1 MFSPRHIFFLAS
13 LPLLLPAQ
21 EPVSFSREVLPLLSD
36 NCLSCHGQDESHRK
50 ADLRLDTHDGALA
63 AIKPGKPDASELLS
77 RIISDDPEEVM
88 PPPKSHKARLT
99 TEQIGT
105 LRRWIAE
112 GAPWGK
118 HWSLEKPVKLATQG
132 HPVDH
137 FVKSRLAKEG
147 LPVAEEAP
155 PHTLRRRLSFDL
167 TGLPPAQ
174 DEQASYEDLLNRL
187 LESPHFGERMAMW
200 WLDAA
205 RYADTDGFQSD
216 ATRTNWP
223 WRDYVVESFNAN
235 KPFDQFTREQFAG
248 DLLTNATPEQKI
260 ATCFHRNHMTNGEG
274 GRDKEESR
282 IDYVIDRVNTMGT
295 VWLGLTLGC
304 TQCHSHKF
312 DPITQADYYGL
323 NAFFNSIDEDGAAG
337 TGAKPYLSYQ
347 SPHAKRAV
355 TEAQQLVDQRQP
367 LEQQARKA
375 AEAPFA
381 DWLAGKQREVRAGFQ
396 AWHIVHG
403 AVESQEGTQLIQEK
417 DGSVQAG
424 GPNPRQDD
432 YRLIAPIHLPRL
444 SGLKLEVLPSA
455 GALSRGKSGEFILTD
470 IKVQVRRKGSSQIR
484 DIAVNGA
491 VSDTKV
497 EGKAREYGDVK
508 GTLDDDPRNGW
519 TTKGFPR
526 DKPHTAVF
534 ALAKPVVF
542 ESDEELIFE
551 LRQRSTN
558 GDANIAR
565 FRLSV
570 TDQPGPAVRELEPAP
585 LEQLATSKLEPKL
598 RDRLLAQFLEDHAP
612 YQAARRSLD
621 LATAQLKEVT
631 AAAGKLSVMVLAER
645 KDPRETHILVRGV
658 WDKKGGLVKPS
669 VPAAILPWPEGL
681 AKDRLGL
688 ANWLT
693 SKDNPLTARV
703 FVNQLWQMFF
713 GAGLVRTPDDFG
725 LQGQRPTHPEL
736 LDWLAADFME
746 HGWDIKHL
754 IKRIVTSGTYRQSS
768 AANAALITRD
778 PQNRL
783 LARGPRFRLP
793 SWMLRD
799 AALSSAGLLNPALGG
814 PPVRPYQPEGV
825 WEEIFMGRFTY
836 EPSQG
841 AAQHRRTLYAFWRRS
856 IAPTFLFDSAQRRVC
871 EVGMS
876 RTNTP
881 LQALTLLND
890 QTMMEAAQALAKQA
904 LATPGD
910 SQTRLNLLVRRVLSR
925 SATQS
930 EITILQRELE
940 RAVKHYQTTP
950 ADAAKY
956 LGQKTSP
963 DLAAYTLVASLV
975 LNLDEAI
982 THE

>member
-1 MFSPRHIFFLAS
+1 M
-13 LPLLLPAQ
+13 
-21 EPVSFSREVLPLLSD
+21 
-36 NCLSCHGQDESHRK
+36 
-50 ADLRLDTHDGALA
+50 
-63 AIKPGKPDASELLS
+63 
-77 RIISDDPEEVM
+77 
-88 PPPKSHKARLT
+88 
-99 TEQIGT
+99 
-105 LRRWIAE
+105 
-112 GAPWGK
+112 
-118 HWSLEKPVKLATQG
+118 
-132 HPVDH
+132 
-137 FVKSRLAKEG
+137 
-147 LPVAEEAP
+147 
-155 PHTLRRRLSFDL
+155 
-167 TGLPPAQ
+167 
-174 DEQASYEDLLNRL
+174 
-187 LESPHFGERMAMW
+187 
-200 WLDAA
+200 
-205 RYADTDGFQSD
+205 
-216 ATRTNWP
+216 
-223 WRDYVVESFNAN
+223 
-235 KPFDQFTREQFAG
+235 
-248 DLLTNATPEQKI
+248 
-260 ATCFHRNHMTNGEG
+260 
-274 GRDKEESR
+274 
-282 IDYVIDRVNTMGT
+282 
-295 VWLGLTLGC
+295 
-304 TQCHSHKF
+304 
-312 DPITQADYYGL
+312 
-323 NAFFNSIDEDGAAG
+323 
-337 TGAKPYLSYQ
+337 
-347 SPHAKRAV
+347 
-355 TEAQQLVDQRQP
+355 
-367 LEQQARKA
+367 
-375 AEAPFA
+375 
-381 DWLAGKQREVRAGFQ
+381 
-396 AWHIVHG
+396 
-403 AVESQEGTQLIQEK
+403 
-417 DGSVQAG
+417 
-424 GPNPRQDD
+424 
-432 YRLIAPIHLPRL
+432 
-444 SGLKLEVLPSA
+444 
-455 GALSRGKSGEFILTD
+455 
-470 IKVQVRRKGSSQIR
+470 
-484 DIAVNGA
+484 
-491 VSDTKV
+491 
-497 EGKAREYGDVK
+497 
-508 GTLDDDPRNGW
+508 
-519 TTKGFPR
+519 
-526 DKPHTAVF
+526 
-534 ALAKPVVF
+534 
-542 ESDEELIFE
+542 
-551 LRQRSTN
+551 
-558 GDANIAR
+558 
-565 FRLSV
+565 
-570 TDQPGPAVRELEPAP
+570 
-585 LEQLATSKLEPKL
+585 
-598 RDRLLAQFLEDHAP
+598 
-612 YQAARRSLD
+612 
-621 LATAQLKEVT
+621 
-631 AAAGKLSVMVLAER
+631 
-645 KDPRETHILVRGV
+645 
-658 WDKKGGLVKPS
+658 KPS

-910 SQTRLNLLVRRVLSR
+910 SQTRLNLLVRQILSR

-930 EITILQRELE
+930 EITVLQRELE